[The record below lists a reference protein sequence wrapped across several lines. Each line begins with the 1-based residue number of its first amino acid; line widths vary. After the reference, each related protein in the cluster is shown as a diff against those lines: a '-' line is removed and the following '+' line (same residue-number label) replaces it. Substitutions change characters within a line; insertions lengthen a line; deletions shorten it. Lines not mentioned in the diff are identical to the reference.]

1 MNKLINDI
9 RNIFNE
15 DLIDP
20 EEVRRVLEEYI
31 SNPKDWNK
39 FALFD
44 PHKYTRNL
52 VDAGNGKYNLMVLC
66 WGPGMGSSIH
76 DHTDAHCFVK
86 VLQGNLLE
94 TRFEWPTEDD
104 KNDENQNCEG
114 SGRPL
119 IESGNQ
125 LYKLNGVSYI
135 SDKIGLHRVENPS
148 HSDPAI
154 TLHLYIPPF
163 THCQAF
169 DQRTGRKQKCNVT
182 FYSKFGNKVDYC
194 LNNENNG
201 VVGING
207 NNSNNNN
214 FVLAK

>member
-1 MNKLINDI
+1 MLKKFPQDLINT
-9 RNIFNE
+9 
-15 DLIDP
+15 
-20 EEVRRVLEEYI
+20 EEVRQVLEEYK

-44 PHKYTRNL
+44 PHN
-52 VDAGNGKYNLMVLC
+52 
-66 WGPGMGSSIH
+66 IH

-94 TRFEWPTEDD
+94 TRFEWPTEDNT
-104 KNDENQNCEG
+104 NDENQNCEG

-135 SDKIGLHRVENPS
+135 SDKIGLHRMENPS

-194 LNNENNG
+194 LNNENNV

-214 FVLAK
+214 AVLAK